1 MTPSSM
7 TPLGN
12 ILTKVMH
19 DAFEHDKPLLVR
31 Q

>member
-1 MTPSSM
+1 MTPSGM
-7 TPLGN
+7 TILGT

-19 DAFEHDKPLLVR
+19 NAFEHDKPLLVR